1 MRKAFLGRFRI
12 LSLMVMAFSHVRILH
27 RDEKSGSTSYSY
39 EMDLCE
45 EDVRIFAKQL
55 RQGENVFFGGRWINP
70 FDVVEVLIYQT
81 EEHSNSFETPQTSAS
96 SEIFSQKKGMNV
108 TRQYV
113 SEPPKLKGKEIEKV
127 PKLPKMSE
135 NVFIVHGRNVGSAT
149 ELAGILEG
157 LKLKPIILSEQ
168 ASGSRTIIEKLEKYS
183 DVGYAFVILTPDDVG
198 GLANSRLDLKNR
210 ARQNVIL
217 EFGYFMGL
225 LGRDRVCCLYK
236 GDIELPS
243 DMLGVVH
250 VQFNQSLKEVY
261 WYIIKELR
269 AVGYAIELP

>member
-1 MRKAFLGRFRI
+1 
-12 LSLMVMAFSHVRILH
+12 
-27 RDEKSGSTSYSY
+27 
-39 EMDLCE
+39 MDLCE
-45 EDVRIFAKQL
+45 DDVRTFAKQL
-55 RQGENVFFGGRWINP
+55 QQGENAFFGGRWINP
-70 FDVVEVLIYQT
+70 FDVIEVLIYQT

-113 SEPPKLKGKEIEKV
+113 SEPPKLKGKETEKV

-183 DVGYAFVILTPDDVG
+183 DVGYAFVILMPDDVG

>member
-1 MRKAFLGRFRI
+1 
-12 LSLMVMAFSHVRILH
+12 MVMAFWHIRILH
-27 RDEKSGSTSYSY
+27 RDKKSGSTSYSY

-45 EDVRIFAKQL
+45 DDVRTFAKQL
-55 RQGENVFFGGRWINP
+55 QQGDNAFFGGRWINP
-70 FDVVEVLIYQT
+70 FDVIEVLIYQT
-81 EEHSNSFETPQTSAS
+81 EENSSSFETPQTGAS

-113 SEPPKLKGKEIEKV
+113 SEPPKLKVKEAEKV
-127 PKLPKMSE
+127 PKLPRISE
-135 NVFIVHGRNVGSAT
+135 NVFIVHGRDVGSAA

-198 GLANSRLDLKNR
+198 GLANSRPELKHR

-261 WYIIKELR
+261 WYIIKELK
-269 AVGYAIELP
+269 AVGYTIELP

>member
-1 MRKAFLGRFRI
+1 MAFWHIRI
-12 LSLMVMAFSHVRILH
+12 LY
-27 RDEKSGSTSYSY
+27 RDRKSGSTSYSY

-45 EDVRIFAKQL
+45 DDVRTFAKQL
-55 RQGENVFFGGRWINP
+55 QQGQNAFFGGRWIDP
-70 FDVVEVLIYQT
+70 FDVIEVLIYHT
-81 EEHSNSFETPQTSAS
+81 EEHSSSFETAQTSAG

-108 TRQYV
+108 TRQYI
-113 SEPPKLKGKEIEKV
+113 SEPPKLKVEEARKV
-127 PKLPKMSE
+127 SKLPRMSE
-135 NVFIVHGRNVGSAT
+135 NVFIVHGRDVGSAS
-149 ELAGILEG
+149 ELARILEE

-168 ASGSRTIIEKLEKYS
+168 ASGSRTIMEKLEKYS

-198 GLANSRLDLKNR
+198 GLANSRSDMKHR

-243 DMLGVVH
+243 DMLGVVY

-261 WYIIKELR
+261 WYIIRELK
-269 AVGYAIELP
+269 AVGYTIELP